1 MFHNTPVLGGCPRGG
16 RCSGIL
22 GLRRDLR
29 NTISALIPTSR
40 LLAGLTARAYN
51 YMVSEAY
58 KIVINIMGSSASH
71 VVIIFFFT
79 LNDQEAKK
87 YSVVK
92 HSPAHRGP
100 GKTQME
106 WNLHIEANK

>member
-1 MFHNTPVLGGCPRGG
+1 MFHNTPALAGCPRAG

-51 YMVSEAY
+51 YMVSEAH
-58 KIVINIMGSSASH
+58 KFVVGKTAFCEFPNLMQKCSASLREPSSDGY
-71 VVIIFFFT
+71 T
-79 LNDQEAKK
+79 K
-87 YSVVK
+87 YILTS
-92 HSPAHRGP
+92 
-100 GKTQME
+100 
-106 WNLHIEANK
+106 